1 MHNLDRVLGPQQMF
15 NEMEFENGPFG
26 AEFESDGEGAM
37 LNEEALAAELLTVS
51 NEEELEQFLGGLIK
65 KAASGIS
72 SFAKSS
78 AGKALGGVLKQVAK
92 TALPTVG
99 GALGSLIPIPGV
111 GTAVGTMAGKA
122 LASALEFETGLSAE
136 DREFEVAK
144 QVVRL
149 AGDAAR
155 TAAQAP
161 AGANPAAV
169 AMQAVKTAMQGAGAS
184 ASAGGAQAQSGR
196 WVRRGR
202 HIVLLGV

>member
-15 NEMEFENGPFG
+15 NEMEYETGPFG

-72 SFAKSS
+72 SFARSS

-149 AGDAAR
+149 ATDAAR

-161 AGANPAAV
+161 AGSNPAAV
-169 AMQAVKTAMQGAGAS
+169 AMQAVKTAMQGAAGAG
-184 ASAGGAQAQSGR
+184 ATAGGQAQSGR